1 MKEREKETENDA
13 KNQPRALP
21 RAEELPFRRDRE
33 LRRVE
38 SPSGHSLCRDSGI
51 SYNRRRYGRFL
62 FHIAFFSSLNS
73 HEEKSGFGGEEREVC
88 ERKFSHADLMA
99 VALTD
104 RDGNANHVRAG
115 TKFVV

>member
-51 SYNRRRYGRFL
+51 SYNRRRYG
-62 FHIAFFSSLNS
+62 
-73 HEEKSGFGGEEREVC
+73 
-88 ERKFSHADLMA
+88 
-99 VALTD
+99 
-104 RDGNANHVRAG
+104 
-115 TKFVV
+115 